1 MKIYIVGSVASGKTT
16 LAKKL
21 SKQLAIDYFEA
32 DCIAYHQTTNGRVKR
47 SPEEQVQE
55 IMAIDACG
63 EWIIEGVYR
72 REYHCLLA
80 LSDKIIFLDTPLWV
94 RNYRIVTRFIKQQL
108 QLEACEYHSDIQM
121 LQMMFKWTKDFEN
134 KRNHF
139 ETMLSTYE
147 NKLVK
152 IKTTS
157 IYKDLISF

>member
-1 MKIYIVGSVASGKTT
+1 
-16 LAKKL
+16 
-21 SKQLAIDYFEA
+21 
-32 DCIAYHQTTNGRVKR
+32 
-47 SPEEQVQE
+47 
-55 IMAIDACG
+55 MAIDACG

-134 KRNHF
+134 KRNQF

-152 IKTTS
+152 TKTTS
-157 IYKDLISF
+157 IHL